1 MAMQPIKRYAAF
13 TPDSVD
19 TSEVARMESLAG
31 MGQAGVTAFSAIGE
45 KIATAEAPE
54 KAIADVQAARKEA
67 EDGTI
72 TYDTV
77 APASPLSWGASAYDA
92 TVSNTQLSQRNA
104 DSKQKLNDISVQYKD
119 DPAGFLEAANAYA
132 QAVVSSAP

>member
-19 TSEVARMESLAG
+19 TSEVARMQSLAG

-54 KAIADVQAARKEA
+54 EALQDVEKAKEEA
-67 EDGTI
+67 E
-72 TYDTV
+72 
-77 APASPLSWGASAYDA
+77 
-92 TVSNTQLSQRNA
+92 
-104 DSKQKLNDISVQYKD
+104 
-119 DPAGFLEAANAYA
+119 
-132 QAVVSSAP
+132 